1 MEKIDLNKLAED
13 VEPLEDDKDD
23 YLVEALNRAVL
34 SKQIG
39 LNSLQG
45 LEMLQ
50 LTFQNYFSLVS

>member
-34 SKQIG
+34 SK
-39 LNSLQG
+39 
-45 LEMLQ
+45 
-50 LTFQNYFSLVS
+50 